1 MASPINSEKAQKLRP
16 LRIFLAILAVIL
28 FVLVLDRLPTT
39 RRTVASSATTLAES
53 QPSKAPDGKSYYYF
67 SGFLDILEAQL
78 EDRLASLGVA
88 EEDYEHIGDFLSPD
102 EIYALELKVTLASEL
117 ESTWV
122 EASADELKTLREI
135 FALGPNFS
143 FDDFSARTDS
153 PLEYKALADL
163 LKTYYHSKNTI
174 EDHDLV
180 E

>member
-102 EIYALELKVTLASEL
+102 EIYALELKVT
-117 ESTWV
+117 
-122 EASADELKTLREI
+122 
-135 FALGPNFS
+135 
-143 FDDFSARTDS
+143 
-153 PLEYKALADL
+153 
-163 LKTYYHSKNTI
+163 
-174 EDHDLV
+174 
-180 E
+180 